1 MKTGKETRHRRK
13 ITKTVEQFQGK
24 RRDKTL
30 NEEQK
35 EKMKKGMTLVLD
47 VAGGKKRK
55 TELVSSKCQNMTGK
69 KPAFV
74 NVHYS
79 NCSVCCL

>member
-13 ITKTVEQFQGK
+13 ITKTAEQFQGK

-47 VAGGKKRK
+47 VAGGKK
-55 TELVSSKCQNMTGK
+55 K
-69 KPAFV
+69 K
-74 NVHYS
+74 N
-79 NCSVCCL
+79 